1 MAEVES
7 GFDCGK
13 EKANRMTVEFYHGA
27 FSDTYEEQ
35 ANRQGYTFGDKADFV
50 EKVGFGIVAAHI
62 HGCITDS
69 EYDKILR
76 RFQTKILLKNLKKV
90 SP

>member
-1 MAEVES
+1 
-7 GFDCGK
+7 
-13 EKANRMTVEFYHGA
+13 MTVEFYHGA

-35 ANRQGYTFGDKADFV
+35 ANRQGYTFGDKADFA

-76 RFQTKILLKNLKKV
+76 RFQTKIITKNLKKV
-90 SP
+90 SE

>member
-1 MAEVES
+1 
-7 GFDCGK
+7 
-13 EKANRMTVEFYHGA
+13 MTVEFYHGA
-27 FSDTYEEQ
+27 FSDTYEKQ

-50 EKVGFGIVAAHI
+50 EKVGFGIVVAHI

-76 RFQTKILLKNLKKV
+76 RFQTKIITKNLKKV
-90 SP
+90 SE

>member
-1 MAEVES
+1 
-7 GFDCGK
+7 
-13 EKANRMTVEFYHGA
+13 MTVEFYHGA

-35 ANRQGYTFGDKADFV
+35 AKRQGYTLGDKADFV
-50 EKVGFGIVAAHI
+50 QKVGFGIVAAHI

-76 RFQTKILLKNLKKV
+76 RFQTKIITKNLKKV
-90 SP
+90 SE

>member
-1 MAEVES
+1 
-7 GFDCGK
+7 
-13 EKANRMTVEFYHGA
+13 MTVEFYHGA

-50 EKVGFGIVAAHI
+50 QKVGFGIVAAHI

-76 RFQTKILLKNLKKV
+76 RFQTKIISKNLKKV
-90 SP
+90 NP

>member
-1 MAEVES
+1 
-7 GFDCGK
+7 
-13 EKANRMTVEFYHGA
+13 MTVEFYHGA

-50 EKVGFGIVAAHI
+50 EKVGFGIVVAHI

-76 RFQTKILLKNLKKV
+76 RFQTKIITKNLKKV
-90 SP
+90 SE